1 MDVKQAAERL
11 GVTPRRVVALIANG
25 RIEATKVGRRWEVTE
40 VPGARSRRPLSVRSR
55 QSLAHALHERT
66 LSGLEG
72 QERARTAARIRR
84 LRASQDPAGL
94 LADWWG
100 GEVESGLVD
109 FGTNLVQ
116 HALHGDP
123 DYVREALHRPRREYL
138 RRLEDLAD
146 TVSSERR
153 IMGLSIDDLART
165 ADVEVPDVRRLEHGL
180 PVSRPSIA
188 RRVLDALGVEPT
200 ALPDLVLR

>member
-25 RIEATKVGRRWEVTE
+25 RIEATKVGRRWEVTK

-72 QERARTAARIRR
+72 QERARTAARVSR
-84 LRASQDPAGL
+84 LRASQDPAAL

-100 GEVESGLVD
+100 GEVESRPVN
-109 FGTNLVQ
+109 FGTNLVE
-116 HALHGDP
+116 HAIAGDRA
-123 DYVREALHRPRREYL
+123 YVREALHRRRREYL
-138 RRLEDLAD
+138 RRPEDLAD
-146 TVSSERR
+146 VVSAERR
-153 IMGLSIDDLART
+153 IQGFSIDDLART
-165 ADVEVPDVRRLEHGL
+165 AGVAVSDVRRLERGL
-180 PVSRPSIA
+180 PMSTPSTA
-188 RRVLDALGVEPT
+188 RRVLDVLSVEPT
-200 ALPDLVLR
+200 ALPDLAIR